1 MAKKS
6 KRISE
11 NTTTTVERN
20 GIAAF
25 ISAISAKK
33 YASAHKYLTSIVNE
47 KIKKRINNAASK
59 PLF

>member
-1 MAKKS
+1 MAKKR

-11 NTTTTVERN
+11 SSASPKERSS
-20 GIAAF
+20 IAAF

>member
-6 KRISE
+6 KKINES
-11 NTTTTVERN
+11 TASTKERAS
-20 GIAAF
+20 ITAF

-47 KIKKRINNAASK
+47 KIKKRINSAASK